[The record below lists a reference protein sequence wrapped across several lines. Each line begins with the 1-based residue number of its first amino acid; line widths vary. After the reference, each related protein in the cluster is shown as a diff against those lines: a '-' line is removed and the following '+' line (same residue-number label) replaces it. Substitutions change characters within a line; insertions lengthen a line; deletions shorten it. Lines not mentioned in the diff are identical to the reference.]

1 MHISWMTLRDLE
13 YVSALAR
20 YMHFGKASEACNV
33 SQPALSAQIKK
44 MEERLG
50 FRVFERTNRRVAVTE
65 RGKAV
70 IDQARIVLEEAEKIG
85 ALVADEK
92 EAGEMRGTLRLGAI
106 ATLGPYYVPHFL
118 PKLRKKFPELQIIL
132 REGLTDD
139 LLSEL
144 KAGELDAILAARTFS
159 ETGLKLFPLFYEPF
173 LLAVPRDHPLAK
185 KQKVSGTELRAQDM
199 VLLEDGHC
207 LRDQTLE
214 ICPRNRRG
222 NIRQFHV
229 TSLETLRHLVAA
241 GLGYTLMPVLAA
253 GSDMKGLLE
262 YRPLAEEGIGR
273 EIVLVCRDRYPRIAD
288 LAVLAEYMK
297 SHAPAKTKS
306 I

>member
-1 MHISWMTLRDLE
+1 MNISWMTLRDLE
-13 YVSALAR
+13 YICAVAR
-20 YMHFGKASEACNV
+20 YMHFGRASEACNV

-50 FRVFERTNRRVAVTE
+50 FAVFERTNRRVAITE
-65 RGKAV
+65 RGEAV
-70 IDQARIVLEEAEKIG
+70 IHQARIVLEEAEKIS
-85 ALVADEK
+85 ALVVDEK
-92 EAGEMRGTLRLGAI
+92 EAGQMRGTLRLGAI

-132 REGLTDD
+132 REGLTDE

-159 ETGLKLFPLFYEPF
+159 ETGLTLFPLFYEPF

-185 KQKVSGTELRAQDM
+185 KQKVSGSELRAQEM

-229 TSLETLRHLVAA
+229 TSLETLRHLVGA

-262 YRPLAEEGIGR
+262 YRPLIEEAIGR
-273 EIVLVCRDRYPRIAD
+273 EIVLACRDRYPRMAD
-288 LAVLAEYMK
+288 LAILAEHMK

-306 I
+306 V